1 MAGVDSLPIEQKIA
15 FRRKSIHV
23 MQNLLELSLLMIRAE
38 DYQRG
43 RDNFFTPA
51 QKIWFMFGGT
61 IKRLSPELGNQIEP
75 KFNSIDTTLEQQSPS
90 HSALV
95 ADLAELTQLVEAA
108 VKISDQNI

>member
-1 MAGVDSLPIEQKIA
+1 
-15 FRRKSIHV
+15 
-23 MQNLLELSLLMIRAE
+23 MIRAE

-43 RDNFFTPA
+43 QDNFFTPA
-51 QKIWFMFGGT
+51 RKVWFMFGGT
-61 IKRLSPELGNQIEP
+61 IKRLSPELGNQIES

-95 ADLAELTQLVEAA
+95 TSLTELTQLVEAA